1 MTDDRGAAALAD
13 VLFELEGTP
22 DHPQDR
28 DTYYRRKADAILG
41 EHGRFLPDGENRPDV
56 LRELDLIS
64 RAASAQVEVERYKA
78 ALAAVVAAWDDDA
91 TPEDDG
97 FDPMTHAID
106 SARAALSP
114 EPKP

>member
-1 MTDDRGAAALAD
+1 MTDHDPLASALVAAMTSTDYYSTDRKDLWDAATDLLRQRLDAAGYEVRPIRRFSAFEADMLVNCEDEVERLAAAL
-13 VLFELEGTP
+13 
-22 DHPQDR
+22 
-28 DTYYRRKADAILG
+28 K
-41 EHGRFLPDGENRPDV
+41 
-56 LRELDLIS
+56 
-64 RAASAQVEVERYKA
+64 
-78 ALAAVVAAWDDDA
+78 AVVAAWDDDA